1 MDTQFRKGVLEPC
14 VLALLRRRPRY
25 GYELVQEIRK
35 SLDITEGTVY
45 PLLRRLKDEGY
56 VETFLKES
64 SEGPTRKYYTLTPRG
79 KERLASLLGA
89 WDVFSR
95 SVDALL
101 KEARR

>member
-1 MDTQFRKGVLEPC
+1 MDTQFKKGALELC
-14 VLALLRRRPRY
+14 VLAILKRRARY

-45 PLLRRLKDEGY
+45 PLLHRLKDDGY

-64 SEGPTRKYYTLTPRG
+64 TEGPMRKYYSLTPRG

-89 WDVFSR
+89 WDTFTRGVNE
-95 SVDALL
+95 LL